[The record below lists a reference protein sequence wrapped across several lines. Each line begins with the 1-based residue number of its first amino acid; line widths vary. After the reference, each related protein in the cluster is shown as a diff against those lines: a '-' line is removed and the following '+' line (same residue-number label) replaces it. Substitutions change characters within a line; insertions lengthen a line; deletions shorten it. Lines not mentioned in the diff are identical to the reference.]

1 MGRGGN
7 NHFTV
12 NHSINF
18 TDSVVKHQPT
28 VQDIEDQLVEQV
40 QAMDAQEMLD
50 NLRLVRKAARTNRL
64 HVRPI
69 LEKLKA
75 TSNRSNKI
83 MIRKYADLI
92 LALPK
97 EDVQLWVNGMTY
109 SPLEY
114 LPGNLN
120 NDQQKQLI
128 QYIDNPKSPF
138 ASENKRNRLKKHLGL
153 SYRQVTFHK

>member
-12 NHSINF
+12 NHSINLIG
-18 TDSVVKHQPT
+18 SVVKPEPA
-28 VQDIEDQLVEQV
+28 VQDIEDQLIKQV

-50 NLRLVRKAARTNRL
+50 NLRLFRKAARTNRL

-69 LEKLKA
+69 LTKLKA
-75 TSNRSNKI
+75 ASNRSNKI

-97 EDVQLWVNGMTY
+97 EDVQIWVNGMTY

-114 LPGNLN
+114 LSGNLN

-128 QYIDNPKSPF
+128 Q
-138 ASENKRNRLKKHLGL
+138 
-153 SYRQVTFHK
+153 